1 MISNKPIFGG
11 FILALLILGGAGI
24 ASYLNIKALTENKH
38 LVEHTY
44 QVLLS
49 IDRIDDG
56 LSEAERG
63 KNRYIITSNTEN
75 LAIYQNGRRNA
86 NQAIAETLQ
95 LTIDKPIQ
103 QQHLKALQTIFQR
116 RLANL
121 QQAIALQSQQ
131 NQTTSTTSASQKAL
145 LKQGS
150 QLQREVEALLAK
162 IEKEERSLLKQRSLS
177 TDRTVWNNSVLAGIG
192 YLSSFMLL
200 LAIYLLLQK
209 QIRDR
214 AATERVLSEANLLL
228 ETKIQERTAQL
239 AKSTNHL
246 RTIIDA
252 EPDCLKTLDLNGK
265 ILEINAS
272 GLGILE
278 ADDDCQVIGQDV
290 LPLIK
295 PQFKDAYRQ
304 LFQQA
309 LLGKAGS
316 IQAEIIAIKGTHRW
330 VESHCVP
337 LYDEQNQILQC

>member
-1 MISNKPIFGG
+1 
-11 FILALLILGGAGI
+11 
-24 ASYLNIKALTENKH
+24 
-38 LVEHTY
+38 
-44 QVLLS
+44 
-49 IDRIDDG
+49 
-56 LSEAERG
+56 
-63 KNRYIITSNTEN
+63 
-75 LAIYQNGRRNA
+75 
-86 NQAIAETLQ
+86 
-95 LTIDKPIQ
+95 
-103 QQHLKALQTIFQR
+103 
-116 RLANL
+116 
-121 QQAIALQSQQ
+121 
-131 NQTTSTTSASQKAL
+131 
-145 LKQGS
+145 
-150 QLQREVEALLAK
+150 
-162 IEKEERSLLKQRSLS
+162 
-177 TDRTVWNNSVLAGIG
+177 
-192 YLSSFMLL
+192 MLL

-337 LYDEQNQILQC
+337 LYDEQNQIFAVLAISRDITLAKQAEIALRFSKDELEHQVRERTRELLVVNESLNQAMAELQSSNEELERFAYVASHDLQEPLRTIASFTQILERNYHHQLDPAADEYIEFIVDGAKRMQQLITDLLAYSRVGRQELKLRPTDFNQVLKSVIQDLQAAIAQVMPKLPASLYQRF